1 MKLEEFEAKL
11 ATVSDAKLRQMLTAS
26 RASGPE
32 VAVKM
37 ILAEAKRR
45 GMGDLDAAGAP
56 EAGAAEHAGYAA
68 EAAGAA
74 DAAGAGAAEAGA
86 ESVGAAEAGAEGSPQ
101 TPPDW
106 LSEETK
112 SGMPIAVK
120 ILIVLILLG
129 AILALAWKFTH

>member
-11 ATVSDAKLRQMLTAS
+11 ATVSDAKLRQMLAAS

-32 VAVKM
+32 VAVTL

-45 GMGDLDAAGAP
+45 GMEGLEAEEAKAQPGGAP
-56 EAGAAEHAGYAA
+56 EHAGYESAEAAASAAGA
-68 EAAGAA
+68 EAAGAE
-74 DAAGAGAAEAGA
+74 AAPE
-86 ESVGAAEAGAEGSPQ
+86 EAGAEGASQ
-101 TPPDW
+101 TPPEW

-112 SGMPIAVK
+112 SGMPVAVK

>member
-11 ATVSDAKLRQMLTAS
+11 ATVSDAKLRQMLAAS

-45 GMGDLDAAGAP
+45 GMGDLDAADAK
-56 EAGAAEHAGYAA
+56 EAGATEHAGYAA

-74 DAAGAGAAEAGA
+74 DAAGAGADTAG
-86 ESVGAAEAGAEGSPQ
+86 SAEAGAEGAPQ
-101 TPPDW
+101 TPPEW